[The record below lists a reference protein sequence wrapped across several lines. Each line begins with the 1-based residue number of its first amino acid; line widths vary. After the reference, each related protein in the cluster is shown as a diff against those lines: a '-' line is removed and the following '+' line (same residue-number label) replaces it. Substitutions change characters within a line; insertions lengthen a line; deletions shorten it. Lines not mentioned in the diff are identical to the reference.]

1 MLIIIIDGGKKMNK
15 KIVIVSLLMALLVSL
30 TSITPALATKN
41 TNLITLK
48 NDLVTIEVNR
58 YLGKTPEQIHTTVT
72 SAEAEQIKQDLIALY
87 DAQQKNDHEAISKY
101 EALLNEKGI
110 FGNIYQKFYSN
121 DNGMALIEK
130 TKLPRFPSS
139 LAGENISNRFCY
151 FNAIGEGLIL
161 WWLGLQVW
169 EGIVKIITNQSS
181 IIAAL
186 ILLLIFLPLLVL
198 TMLITNL
205 IPFRILAPTGAMS
218 LKNGT
223 ISCLGLNGFQ
233 RVKVGAEA
241 YGVNLSWFTG
251 ITINIPPINNRT
263 AFLFVSG
270 IALKAEGVWT

>member
-1 MLIIIIDGGKKMNK
+1 
-15 KIVIVSLLMALLVSL
+15 
-30 TSITPALATKN
+30 
-41 TNLITLK
+41 
-48 NDLVTIEVNR
+48 VNR
-58 YLGKTPEQIHTTVT
+58 YLGKTPEQIHTTIT
-72 SAEAEQIKQDLIALY
+72 AAEAEQIKQDLIALY
-87 DAQQKNDHEAISKY
+87 DAQQRNDQEAISKY

-110 FGNIYQKFYSN
+110 FGNSYQKFYSN

-151 FNAIGEGLIL
+151 FNAIGEGLVF
-161 WWLGLQVW
+161 WWLALSFLQA
-169 EGIVKIITNQSS
+169 IVNALKNVTNP
-181 IIAAL
+181 IAML
-186 ILLLIFLPLLVL
+186 ILLLTLLPLAIVM
-198 TMLITNL
+198 MLLTNL

-223 ISCLGLNGFQ
+223 ISALGLNGFQ
-233 RVKVGAEA
+233 RLSVGAEP

-270 IALKAEGVWT
+270 FALKAEGLMI